1 MMPTIGIMTIVFAA
15 LTIYLCHD
23 EHKNGKMSSKNF
35 KIVAICEGL
44 AILGMI
50 FLIISLSGSKQNKN
64 WNLKEIYVMEA
75 VFIFLGMV
83 IGIVIGQQY
92 YKHQIVKKKNKK
104 VISQVKEWLEEAE
117 E

>member
-1 MMPTIGIMTIVFAA
+1 
-15 LTIYLCHD
+15 
-23 EHKNGKMSSKNF
+23 
-35 KIVAICEGL
+35 
-44 AILGMI
+44 
-50 FLIISLSGSKQNKN
+50 
-64 WNLKEIYVMEA
+64 MEA

>member
-1 MMPTIGIMTIVFAA
+1 MFRHFVPSRWLPPPCAA
-15 LTIYLCHD
+15 KAAIPCGHAA
-23 EHKNGKMSSKNF
+23 SKFESEELNF
-35 KIVAICEGL
+35 MEQA
-44 AILGMI
+44 
-50 FLIISLSGSKQNKN
+50 NR
-64 WNLKEIYVMEA
+64 NLKEIYVMEA